1 MKIKKLVQELKS
13 SLEKNIKYN
22 TVETND
28 HLNGIVS
35 ELLNVLDT
43 EKEVKLLNLL
53 IKPENDIVSK
63 HLRENILMVS

>member
-1 MKIKKLVQELKS
+1 MKIKKLVQGLKS

-22 TVETND
+22 TVETNKE
-28 HLNGIVS
+28 LNGIVS
-35 ELLNVLDT
+35 DLLEVLDT
-43 EKEVKLLNLL
+43 EKETKLLNIL

>member
-1 MKIKKLVQELKS
+1 MKLKKLVQELKN

-28 HLNGIVS
+28 DLNKIVAD
-35 ELLNVLDT
+35 LLNVLDT

>member
-22 TVETND
+22 TVETNKE
-28 HLNGIVS
+28 LNGIVS
-35 ELLNVLDT
+35 DLLEVLDT
-43 EKEVKLLNLL
+43 EKETKLLNIL